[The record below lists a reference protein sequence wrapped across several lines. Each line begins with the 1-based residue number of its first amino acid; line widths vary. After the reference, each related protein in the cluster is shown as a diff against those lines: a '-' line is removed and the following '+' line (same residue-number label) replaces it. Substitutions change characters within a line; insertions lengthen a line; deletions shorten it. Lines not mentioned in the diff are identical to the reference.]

1 MTVTTVSAW
10 GWESLGWASAAWIVS
25 QFWQMAGWLQVTVGT
40 EGHMDARFPIGV
52 HAGWGV
58 SSSWSEKGSLCPW
71 LSNGGCVPVS
81 WGECTPGRDMRRHV
95 SPLLSMCYSPLCGTH
110 VGGGSTHVC
119 THTCIKHMA
128 RARQTPSSPRCMTKN
143 NLCTHLSPSLHP
155 SPLWLFS
162 LSLSVSCFLAS
173 SGRSEQESSPNDGI
187 KRVRKMT
194 EREKEEECGRQLFAP
209 QHPQIQ
215 RKKKRKRE
223 RETARDSVPLVSRL
237 CLFLA
242 AVLLPSV
249 DQTNGVE
256 G

>member
-1 MTVTTVSAW
+1 MRHTRW
-10 GWESLGWASAAWIVS
+10 R
-25 QFWQMAGWLQVTVGT
+25 
-40 EGHMDARFPIGV
+40 RFDSRV
-52 HAGWGV
+52 H
-58 SSSWSEKGSLCPW
+58 
-71 LSNGGCVPVS
+71 
-81 WGECTPGRDMRRHV
+81 
-95 SPLLSMCYSPLCGTH
+95 
-110 VGGGSTHVC
+110 

-215 RKKKRKRE
+215 RKKRE
-223 RETARDSVPLVSRL
+223 RERERDSKRQCSFSEQAL
-237 CLFLA
+237 
-242 AVLLPSV
+242 SV
-249 DQTNGVE
+249 FSSSSAPKC
-256 G
+256 